1 MKIITALNNP
11 IINNKIKEKTDFEI
25 ICNDIQYQD
34 GIIELLEKNDK
45 IDLIVIS
52 ELLPGELDFTE
63 IINKIKL
70 INNKIEIIA
79 ILKEKNEKIKNQLIS
94 KGIFNIF
101 INNEITIEE
110 LIKIIEEKNN
120 IKKEIEINEEIENL
134 KKMILDNKKTK
145 KENKIKKIIN
155 KFILEIKNKKNNIK
169 GAENKI
175 LEKSKIISVA
185 GTRGIGK
192 TVFSS
197 IITKLIKNKKIIL
210 VDFDVFNES
219 LNTTFGKNKYP
230 SKNSKKEKDIFNLII
245 KLNKNIDL
253 LFATDIL
260 FNDNLKIEKNKIKK
274 ILEKLEEK
282 YELII
287 IDTSSECFFDYT
299 KEILEKSDLII
310 FLTEANLIELKKSKK
325 LLEIYINKWK
335 IEKQKINIV
344 FNKQNINSI
353 DSNILKVLF
362 SDFNILGTLK
372 INNNYNLLIN
382 SNLKNIN
389 KKIKKEFFNIINK
402 LNLGGSKSEY
412 YFK

>member
-11 IINNKIKEKTDFEI
+11 IINNKLKEKTDFEI

-34 GIIELLEKNDK
+34 GIIEILEKNEK

-52 ELLPGELDFTE
+52 ELLPGEIEFIE

-70 INNKIEIIA
+70 INKKIEIIA
-79 ILKEKNEKIKNQLIS
+79 ILKEENEEIKNKLIS

-101 INNEITIEE
+101 YNNEITVEE
-110 LIKIIEEKNN
+110 LIRIIKEKNKT
-120 IKKEIEINEEIENL
+120 KKETEINEEIENL

-145 KENKIKKIIN
+145 KENQIKKIIN
-155 KFILEIKNKKNNIK
+155 KYILKIKEKIKNKKYYIERVENNELK
-169 GAENKI
+169 DN
-175 LEKSKIISVA
+175 KIISIA
-185 GTRGIGK
+185 GANGVGK

-197 IITKLIKNKKIIL
+197 IITKLIKNKKILLI
-210 VDFDVFNES
+210 DFDVFNES
-219 LNTTFGKNKYP
+219 LNTTFGKSKYP
-230 SKNSKKEKDIFNLII
+230 KKINKKENNISNLII
-245 KLNKNIDL
+245 KLSKNMHL

-260 FNDNLKIEKNKIKK
+260 FNDNLKIEKNKIKN

-287 IDTSSECFFDYT
+287 IDTTSECFFDYT

-310 FLTEANLIELKKSKK
+310 FLAEANLIELKKSKK

-335 IEKQKINIV
+335 IEKKKINIV

-353 DSNILKVLF
+353 DSKILKILF

-389 KKIKKEFFNIINK
+389 KKIKKDFFKIINK
-402 LNLGGSKSEY
+402 LKLGENKNE
-412 YFK
+412 